1 MAMKKKEMG
10 SDRGAKAKAAA
21 AKKKAELKSSVSKR
35 TDKYGRTSFGVDA
48 KGRSQGDNYV
58 RGDMG
63 ANYMGRKSVSQLKK
77 EKEAKV
83 VRSNKAQSGRLTAQ
97 ADKKK
102 SQAKVNEMARYQKV
116 QRDAVKIFKKARERE
131 AARKSETA
139 RKAKQK
145 ER

>member
-1 MAMKKKEMG
+1 MRYANYFSRDKGNTVMAMKKKEMG
-10 SDRGAKAKAAA
+10 SDRGAKAKANAA
-21 AKKKAELKSSVSKR
+21 
-35 TDKYGRTSFGVDA
+35 
-48 KGRSQGDNYV
+48 
-58 RGDMG
+58 
-63 ANYMGRKSVSQLKK
+63 

-116 QRDAVKIFKKARERE
+116 QRDADKIFKKARERE

-145 ER
+145 DR